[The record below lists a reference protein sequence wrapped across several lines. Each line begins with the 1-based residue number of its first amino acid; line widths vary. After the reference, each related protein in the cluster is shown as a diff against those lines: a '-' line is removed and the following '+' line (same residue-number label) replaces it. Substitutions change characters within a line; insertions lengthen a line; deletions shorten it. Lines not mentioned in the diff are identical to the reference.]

1 MGCGTQYLL
10 QAPQTPPLP
19 SGLVTTKANHSCILR
34 GAVPLLCRHYL
45 VADFSPA
52 TPCLVKTL
60 PKLPRASVLLTSS
73 MPSFA
78 NLGTT
83 ASGLCTCWVQA
94 SSAAENPLTLR
105 LASVITPGRVL
116 MAALHGCSHALC
128 SRTKPH
134 VLTIIIFIP
143 FCRWGIQGVQTWPV
157 RNRVR
162 VQTRIDMGL
171 ER

>member
-1 MGCGTQYLL
+1 MGRGTQYLL
-10 QAPQTPPLP
+10 QAPQTPHLP
-19 SGLVTTKANHSCILR
+19 PGLVTTKTNHSCISRVLS
-34 GAVPLLCRHYL
+34 PLLCRHYL

-52 TPCLVKTL
+52 TLCLVKTL

-73 MPSFA
+73 IA
-78 NLGTT
+78 NLGAT
-83 ASGLCTCWVQA
+83 ASGLCTCWVQT
-94 SSAAENPLTLR
+94 SSAAENLLTFR

-128 SRTKPH
+128 TRTKPH

-143 FCRWGIQGVQTWPV
+143 FCRWGIQGVQAWPISD
-157 RNRVR
+157 RVR
-162 VQTRIDMGL
+162 VQTGIDMGP